1 LRRGHVPATEEIV
14 MINLSKRLAAAL
26 AASAVALTGC
36 YVIPVHPDGS
46 AAYPVAVLPAP
57 AAVAPQPAP
66 GVHIGGAAPA
76 TLTAR
81 LYPANETASQHGMV
95 TGTVTNMMTGK
106 GRFVLDYAG
115 ELLSGEA
122 TRVRGDERRGVA
134 NAYGPKGTYMSCDY
148 RMTSAYQGTGTC
160 TLSNGA
166 RYTVH
171 LGS

>member
-1 LRRGHVPATEEIV
+1 MDGI
-14 MINLSKRLAAAL
+14 SKRLAAGLLLPTIAL
-26 AASAVALTGC
+26 AGC
-36 YVIPVHPDGS
+36 YVIPVNPDGS
-46 AAYPVAVLPAP
+46 APYPVAPTV
-57 AAVAPQPAP
+57 AVAPAP
-66 GVHIGGAAPA
+66 GVHIGGPAPA

-81 LYPANETASQHGMV
+81 LYPVNEAASQHGMV

-106 GRFVLDYAG
+106 GRFVLDYGG

-122 TRVRGDERRGVA
+122 TRVRGDERRGIA

-148 RMTSAYQGTGTC
+148 RMTSVYQGTGTC

>member
-1 LRRGHVPATEEIV
+1 
-14 MINLSKRLAAAL
+14 MIDLSKRLAAAL
-26 AASAVALTGC
+26 VLPTIALAGC
-36 YVIPVHPDGS
+36 YVVPVN
-46 AAYPVAVLPAP
+46 PVAVVPAP
-57 AAVAPQPAP
+57 AMVAAQPAP
-66 GVHIGGAAPA
+66 APGHIGGAPPA

-81 LYPANETASQHGMV
+81 LYPANEAASQHGMV

-106 GRFVLDYAG
+106 GRFVLDYDG

-122 TRVRGDERRGVA
+122 TRVRGDERRGIA

-148 RMTSAYQGTGTC
+148 RMTSAFQGIGTC

-171 LGS
+171 LGG

>member
-1 LRRGHVPATEEIV
+1 MNGI
-14 MINLSKRLAAAL
+14 SKRLAAAFVL
-26 AASAVALTGC
+26 STVALAGC
-36 YVIPVHPDGS
+36 YVVPVNPDGS
-46 AAYPVAVLPAP
+46 AAYSVAVVPAP
-57 AAVAPQPAP
+57 AAVVAAQSVPTP
-66 GVHIGGAAPA
+66 GVAIAGTPPA

-81 LYPANETASQHGMV
+81 LYPANEAASVRGMV

-106 GRFVLDYAG
+106 GRFVLEYDG

-122 TRVRGDERRGVA
+122 TRVRGDERRGIA

>member
-1 LRRGHVPATEEIV
+1 MNGIST
-14 MINLSKRLAAAL
+14 RLAVAL
-26 AASAVALTGC
+26 VGPAVALTGC
-36 YVIPVHPDGS
+36 YVVPVAPDGS
-46 AAYPVAVLPAP
+46 AAYPVAVVPAP
-57 AAVAPQPAP
+57 AVVHATPAP
-66 GVHIGGAAPA
+66 VGVVVPA

-81 LYPANETASQHGMV
+81 LYPANEAASHRGMV
-95 TGTVTNMMTGK
+95 TGTVTNFMTGK
-106 GRFVLDYAG
+106 GRFVLEYEG

-122 TRVRGDERRGVA
+122 TRVRGDERRGIA
-134 NAYGPKGTYMSCDY
+134 NAYGPRGTYMSCDY

>member
-1 LRRGHVPATEEIV
+1 
-14 MINLSKRLAAAL
+14 MIGISKRLAAAL
-26 AASAVALTGC
+26 AVPTVALAGC
-36 YVIPVHPDGS
+36 YIVPVNPDGS
-46 AAYPVAVLPAP
+46 AAYPVAVVPAP
-57 AAVAPQPAP
+57 AMVAVQPAP
-66 GVHIGGAAPA
+66 VPGTQIGGAPPA

-81 LYPANETASQHGMV
+81 LYPANEAASQHGMV

-106 GRFVLDYAG
+106 GRFVLDYDG

-122 TRVRGDERRGVA
+122 TRVRGDERRGIA
-134 NAYGPKGTYMSCDY
+134 NAFGPKGTYMSCDY
-148 RMTSAYQGTGTC
+148 RMSSAYQGTGTC